1 MYPQALVVV
10 VVVIVVV
17 VLVLGVLVLV
27 KKKNGN
33 MALICVCFCHHSPEL
48 YSLGSL
54 VTLKRPAVYLSH
66 EGLVLSRLYCQVVPH
81 YAIAQ
86 ICNLVV
92 VVTIPRLVPRKKH

>member
-27 KKKNGN
+27 KKKRKHG
-33 MALICVCFCHHSPEL
+33 AHLCFCHHSPEL